1 MWRGKKEKKNKKK
14 KEKIK
19 MKELFVAREEG
30 LNYLSC
36 HGYTS
41 QTLVHD
47 MQGSMIIIRWLPA
60 KIA

>member
-1 MWRGKKEKKNKKK
+1 
-14 KEKIK
+14 
-19 MKELFVAREEG
+19 MKELFVAREKG

-41 QTLVHD
+41 QTFVHD